1 MIVAWS
7 VLYDQVSGYPYYWN
21 PSTNEV
27 KWEKPLDLEGKAN
40 DITKQM
46 NEDNAVAKVRYIG
59 TSIVLGETY
68 TMYALHFLFI
78 QDFVVSLHK

>member
-46 NEDNAVAKVRYIG
+46 NEDNAAAKVRYIG

-68 TMYALHFLFI
+68 TINNACI
-78 QDFVVSLHK
+78 SNEN